1 MMLLWRE
8 AWIKPLSQYE
18 LGSEICAYCTK
29 RFNDLDFVTSCEFC
43 EIGIMHDLC
52 ANSHINTHHSSQV
65 NAKVAAHK
73 DKPLHDYQ

>member
-8 AWIKPLSQYE
+8 AWIKPLSEYD
-18 LGSEICAYCTK
+18 LGSEICAHCSK

-43 EIGIMHDLC
+43 GIGIMHDLC
-52 ANSHINTHHSSQV
+52 ADTHINTHHSNQM

>member
-8 AWIKPLSQYE
+8 AWIKPLSEYD
-18 LGSEICAYCTK
+18 LGSEKCAYCK
-29 RFNDLDFVTSCEFC
+29 ERFNDLDFVTSCEFC
-43 EIGIMHDLC
+43 ELGIMHDLC
-52 ANSHINTHHSSQV
+52 ANNHINTHHGNQV